1 MPRDE
6 DVSDDELSETTRAV
20 RRIQRELEGG
30 GDHRKAGSSR
40 GGSSG
45 KRRRGDD
52 EEEEEEEYGRDR
64 GAVTGI
70 KLGEYAPGAKK
81 TSAPSSGSF
90 QVRGG
95 RGGKDQ
101 KLGQSLESLAYARD
115 DDEEAAAAPEAPAGS
130 FRRRDLEHK
139 VAGGEK
145 AQLGIDGKVWG
156 FIELPPSDEEGDRDE
171 KKQKEEEAS
180 GKKSKKASG
189 KGEKKSKKDKKTK
202 KVKKKKK
209 DKAKKKKK
217 KSSSSSSESSSS

>member
-1 MPRDE
+1 MCQ

-45 KRRRGDD
+45 KRRRGED
-52 EEEEEEEYGRDR
+52 EEEEEEYGRDR

-139 VAGGEK
+139 VAEGEK

-180 GKKSKKASG
+180 GKKKSKKASG